1 MRAISLSVTALLAV
15 AGPALSA
22 TCYKPNP
29 AGGSIPYECV
39 RGEELKVDAPSLGTS
54 SLPTMNEGELD
65 AVKKIMD
72 GATAAPV
79 QAVPA
84 RPAR

>member
-1 MRAISLSVTALLAV
+1 MRRELLILAAVAALSVP
-15 AGPALSA
+15 AGAA

-54 SLPTMNEGELD
+54 AIPAPNEEELKAIEQLMNG
-65 AVKKIMD
+65 AVQ
-72 GATAAPV
+72 AAEPV
-79 QAVPA
+79 QAAPA
-84 RPAR
+84 Q